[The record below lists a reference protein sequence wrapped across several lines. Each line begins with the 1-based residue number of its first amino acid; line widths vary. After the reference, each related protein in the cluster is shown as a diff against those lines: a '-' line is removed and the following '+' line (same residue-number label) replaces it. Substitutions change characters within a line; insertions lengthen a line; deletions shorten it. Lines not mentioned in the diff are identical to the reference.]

1 MFRYY
6 LKARPPSIGC
16 QPNGTI
22 NIVDYGYKKYVEEID
37 REVWGH
43 VEYEKHLAT
52 EKVIDYELIEEVIH

>member
-6 LKARPPSIGC
+6 LEARPPSIGC

-22 NIVDYGYKKYVEEID
+22 NIVDYGQKKYVEEID

-43 VEYEKHLAT
+43 VEYEKLLSARQ
-52 EKVIDYELIEEVIH
+52 IRDYELIEEVWN